1 MCHLGLNTIH
11 RMATGKQRT
20 TGFGEGTVTEAGG
33 GERLQ
38 CLLKFSVSLEHIV

>member
-1 MCHLGLNTIH
+1 MCHLGLNKIH
-11 RMATGKQRT
+11 RMASGKQRT
-20 TGFGEGTVTEAGG
+20 TGFKGTVTEAGG